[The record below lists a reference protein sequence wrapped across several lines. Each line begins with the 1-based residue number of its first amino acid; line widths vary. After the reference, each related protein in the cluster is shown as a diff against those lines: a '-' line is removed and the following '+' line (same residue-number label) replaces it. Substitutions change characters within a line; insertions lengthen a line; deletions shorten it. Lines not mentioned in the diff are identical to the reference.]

1 MTSILDQIADAS
13 DFAQRRA
20 VYVRVMKETGGFP
33 SGGDQRKAIL
43 AATNV
48 IDFDKRGMGRTAQF
62 LNRTIAFM
70 NAYAQQID
78 VLTQA
83 LAEPIAGGV
92 EKLTGQ
98 KVTSISGGLRGL
110 DRQQAMTRLAIA
122 SGLLASTCLLYA
134 FAIGDDDEYKKMDDQ
149 TKMRNFVIPRSM
161 MKTIGYDHT
170 LLIPMHTSASYFFKS
185 IPEMLYNKITKEG
198 TKDAIDNARLRKA
211 LKEGAVDALLGP
223 LGSGPVPTAIKP
235 FAEIALNHDFY
246 TGGNVTPQSMKDLAA
261 FRQYNG
267 STSELGKWIS
277 YASGLGSQEH
287 RMLSPIQADHVMRGL
302 GGSVAAAA
310 MWGSNLFSGHKA
322 SPEERNNPLYGSFVA
337 PEVPRGRED
346 LFYDLKTRSDTAMG
360 TFKDLIKKGH
370 KEEAQQW
377 LKDHEGEIKASGF
390 TAGAGKALIDINA
403 EIRRIEDLPANRLS
417 PEEKRQQIN
426 FYKKKKEEIL
436 DQTIKFRLSAGL

>member
-1 MTSILDQIADAS
+1 
-13 DFAQRRA
+13 
-20 VYVRVMKETGGFP
+20 MKETGGFP

-92 EKLTGQ
+92 ERLTGQ
-98 KVTSISGGLRGL
+98 KITSISGGLRGL

-360 TFKDLIKKGH
+360 TFKDLMKKGH
-370 KEEAQQW
+370 PEEAQQW
-377 LKDHEGEIKASGF
+377 FNDHKGEIQASGF
-390 TAGAGKALIDINA
+390 TGQAGKALIDINA
-403 EIRRIEDLPANRLS
+403 QIRRIEDLPASQMS
-417 PEEKRQQIN
+417 PDEKRKQIN
-426 FYKKKKEEIL
+426 FYKNKKEEIL
-436 DQTIKFRLSAGL
+436 EQTIKFRLSAGL